1 MRFSHIQQAL
11 LRWGGNQLPNH
22 DFCLSRSSL
31 SRKGD
36 MEIATIRL
44 LPAGCIHVQP
54 AKPIAGEGR
63 RDPRHA
69 STGGCPDERHDS
81 DVIGGYSHG

>member
-11 LRWGGNQLPNH
+11 LRWGGNRLPNH
-22 DFCLSRSSL
+22 DLLSL

-36 MEIATIRL
+36 METATVRL
-44 LPAGCIHVQP
+44 LPAGCIHFQP

-69 STGGCPDERHDS
+69 GTGGCPDERHDS